1 MSLSIEHLLSKVVKE
16 KLELKKGADVLEE
29 VVKFCYLD
37 DMISC

>member
-16 KLELKKGADVLEE
+16 KLEFKKGEDVSEE